1 MGKLVWILLPRGKY
15 FFVKMVLTR
24 VVISRTFQLSKT
36 LKTNSAVLL
45 QRSFSTNQKL
55 QGTYFTPK
63 HEWVKVES
71 DNVGTIGITSYAQ
84 EALGD
89 IVDAPLPQPDDTVE
103 RGEECGALES
113 VKAASEVY
121 SPVSGTVTEK
131 NEAVESAPALI
142 NTSAMDEGWLFK
154 VKLSKPEE
162 VEELMS
168 LESYEK
174 YLKEHEE

>member
-1 MGKLVWILLPRGKY
+1 
-15 FFVKMVLTR
+15 MVMFR
-24 VVISRTFQLSKT
+24 VAVSRAFQLPKII
-36 LKTNSAVLL
+36 LKTNSTKLIK
-45 QRSFSTNQKL
+45 RSFSTNQQL
-55 QGTYFTPK
+55 QVMYFTQK

-89 IVDAPLPQPDDTVE
+89 IVYAQLPQPDDAVE

-142 NTSAMDEGWLFK
+142 NTSAMEEGWLFK

-162 VEELMS
+162 VDELMDQ
-168 LESYEK
+168 ESYDK